1 MDSAPGIR
9 YTLRMKILGQ
19 GIDLVSVS
27 RIRGILEKDSD
38 HFEKRVFSEGER
50 AYCRA
55 RKDPMPHF
63 AARFA
68 AKEAYGKALG
78 LGLGPTG
85 EFAEIEVVNDERGR
99 PSLRLSGSA
108 EAIFRNSGG
117 GELHLSLSHE
127 GDHAVASVIVTTL

>member
-1 MDSAPGIR
+1 MS
-9 YTLRMKILGQ
+9 ILGH
-19 GIDLVSVS
+19 GIDLVSIA
-27 RIRGILEKDSD
+27 RIREILGKEGSD

-78 LGLGPTG
+78 LGLGPSG
-85 EFAEIEVVNDERGR
+85 EFAEIEVANASDGR
-99 PSLRLSGSA
+99 PSLRLNGRA
-108 EAIFRNSGG
+108 LEIFQKRGG
-117 GELHLSLSHE
+117 GDIHLSLAHE
-127 GDHAVASVIVTTL
+127 GEFAIASVIVSN

>member
-1 MDSAPGIR
+1 
-9 YTLRMKILGQ
+9 MKLIGH
-19 GIDLVSVS
+19 GIDLVSIE
-27 RIRGILEKDSD
+27 RIRSILEKDGD

-68 AKEAYGKALG
+68 AKEAYGKAMG

-85 EFAEIEVVNDERGR
+85 DFVEIEVVNAKDGR
-99 PSLRLSGSA
+99 PSLKLSGKA
-108 EAIFRNSGG
+108 KKIFEKAGG
-117 GELHLSLSHE
+117 GGIFLSLSHE
-127 GDHAVASVIVTTL
+127 GDGAIASVIVHGD

>member
-1 MDSAPGIR
+1 MAIVGH
-9 YTLRMKILGQ
+9 

-27 RIRGILEKDSD
+27 RIRGILSKDSD

-55 RKDPMPHF
+55 KKDPMPHF

-78 LGLGPTG
+78 LGLGPSG
-85 EFAEIEVVNDERGR
+85 ELAEIEVVNDEEGV
-99 PSLRLSGSA
+99 PSIRLNGTAA
-108 EAIFRNSGG
+108 EIFQKQCGAARI
-117 GELHLSLSHE
+117 HLSLSHDGE
-127 GDHAVASVIVTTL
+127 YAMASVIVEW

>member
-1 MDSAPGIR
+1 
-9 YTLRMKILGQ
+9 MKILGH
-19 GIDLVSVS
+19 GIDLVSIS
-27 RIRGILEKDSD
+27 RMRGILNKESD

-85 EFAEIEVVNDERGR
+85 DFIEIEVVNDSEGR
-99 PSLRLSGSA
+99 PSIKLTGTAL
-108 EAIFRNSGG
+108 EIFLKKG
-117 GELHLSLSHE
+117 GESIHLSLSHE
-127 GDHAVASVIVTTL
+127 GDSALASVIVSIT

>member
-1 MDSAPGIR
+1 MR
-9 YTLRMKILGQ
+9 ILGH
-19 GIDLVSVS
+19 GIDLVSIS
-27 RIRGILEKDSD
+27 RIRGILDKGSD

-85 EFAEIEVVNDERGR
+85 EFAEIEVVNDPAGR
-99 PSLRLSGSA
+99 PSIRLGGSA
-108 EAIFRNSGG
+108 LEIFQKAGG
-117 GELHLSLSHE
+117 GEIHLSLSHE
-127 GDHAVASVIVTTL
+127 ADSAMASVIVTSL

>member
-1 MDSAPGIR
+1 
-9 YTLRMKILGQ
+9 MKILGH
-19 GIDLVSVS
+19 GIDLVSIS

-50 AYCRA
+50 AYSRA

-85 EFAEIEVVNDERGR
+85 EFAEIEVTNDPQGR
-99 PSLRLSGSA
+99 PMIRLNGSA
-108 EAIFRNSGG
+108 EEIFRKKGG
-117 GELHLSLSHE
+117 KEIHLSLSHE
-127 GDHAVASVIVTTL
+127 GDCAIASVIVLG

>member
-1 MDSAPGIR
+1 
-9 YTLRMKILGQ
+9 MKILGH
-19 GIDLVSVS
+19 GIDLVSIS
-27 RIRGILEKDSD
+27 RMRGILGKESD

-78 LGLGPTG
+78 LGLGPSG
-85 EFAEIEVVNDERGR
+85 EFAEIEVVNDKDGR
-99 PSLRLSGSA
+99 PSLKLNGSA
-108 EAIFRNSGG
+108 LAIFREKGG
-117 GELHLSLSHE
+117 AEIHLSLSHE
-127 GDHAVASVIVTTL
+127 ADSAIASIIVTGI

>member
-1 MDSAPGIR
+1 
-9 YTLRMKILGQ
+9 MKILGH
-19 GIDLVSVS
+19 GIDLVSIA
-27 RIRGILEKDSD
+27 RIRAILEKSGGD

-78 LGLGPTG
+78 LGLGPSG
-85 EFAEIEVVNDERGR
+85 EFAEIEVT
-99 PSLRLSGSA
+99 SA
-108 EAIFRNSGG
+108 ESGAPAIRLTGKAAEIFQAHGG
-117 GELHLSLSHE
+117 GEIFLSLTHE
-127 GDHAVASVIVTTL
+127 GDQAMASVIVTRKS

>member
-1 MDSAPGIR
+1 
-9 YTLRMKILGQ
+9 MKILGH
-19 GIDLVSVS
+19 GIDMVSVS
-27 RIRGILEKDSD
+27 RMRGILDKDSD

-85 EFAEIEVVNDERGR
+85 EFAEIEVVNNEQGA
-99 PSLRLSGSA
+99 PAIRLNGSA
-108 EAIFRNSGG
+108 REIFTEKCGKG
-117 GELHLSLSHE
+117 CIHLSLSHD
-127 GDHAVASVIVTTL
+127 GDFAIASVIVEG

>member
-1 MDSAPGIR
+1 
-9 YTLRMKILGQ
+9 MKILGH
-19 GIDLVSVS
+19 GIDLVSIA
-27 RIRGILEKDSD
+27 RIRAILEKDSD

-68 AKEAYGKALG
+68 AKEAYGKAMG

-85 EFAEIEVVNDERGR
+85 EFAEIEVVNDPDGR
-99 PSLRLSGSA
+99 PSIRLNGSA
-108 EAIFRNSGG
+108 AEIFKKRCGAAKI
-117 GELHLSLSHE
+117 HLSLTHE
-127 GDHAVASVIVTTL
+127 GDSAMASVIVES

>member
-1 MDSAPGIR
+1 MAIVGH
-9 YTLRMKILGQ
+9 

-27 RIRGILEKDSD
+27 RIRGILSKDSD

-55 RKDPMPHF
+55 KKDPTPHF

-78 LGLGPTG
+78 LGLGPSG
-85 EFAEIEVVNDERGR
+85 EFAEIEVVNDEEGV
-99 PSLRLSGSA
+99 PSIRLNGTAA
-108 EAIFRNSGG
+108 EIFQKQCGAARI
-117 GELHLSLSHE
+117 HLSLSHDGE
-127 GDHAVASVIVTTL
+127 YAMASVIVEG

>member
-1 MDSAPGIR
+1 M
-9 YTLRMKILGQ
+9 TKILGH
-19 GIDLVSVS
+19 GIDLVSIH
-27 RIRGILEKDSD
+27 RMRGILDKGSD

-85 EFAEIEVVNDERGR
+85 EFAEIEVVNDAEGR
-99 PSLRLSGSA
+99 PSIRLSGTA
-108 EAIFRNSGG
+108 LEIFAKAKGG
-117 GELHLSLSHE
+117 GEIHLSLSHE
-127 GDHAVASVIVTTL
+127 GDSAIASVIVTAT

>member
-1 MDSAPGIR
+1 
-9 YTLRMKILGQ
+9 MKILGH
-19 GIDLVSVS
+19 GIDLVSTS
-27 RIRGILEKDSD
+27 RIRAILEKGGD

-78 LGLGPTG
+78 VGLGPSG
-85 EFAEIEVVNDERGR
+85 EFAEIEVVNDEKGR
-99 PSLRLSGSA
+99 PLLRLTGSA
-108 EAIFRNSGG
+108 EEISRQHGVS
-117 GELHLSLSHE
+117 ESHLSLSHE
-127 GDHAVASVIVTTL
+127 GDQAIASVILVGG

>member
-1 MDSAPGIR
+1 
-9 YTLRMKILGQ
+9 MKIIGH
-19 GIDLVSVS
+19 GIDLVSIS
-27 RIRGILEKDSD
+27 RIRAILDKGGD

-78 LGLGPTG
+78 LGLGPSG
-85 EFAEIEVVNDERGR
+85 EFAEIEVVNDPEGR
-99 PSLRLSGSA
+99 PSIRLGVKA
-108 EAIFRNSGG
+108 DEIFRARGG
-117 GELHLSLSHE
+117 VEVQLSISHE
-127 GDHAVASVIVTTL
+127 DDMAVASVVIVGP

>member
-1 MDSAPGIR
+1 
-9 YTLRMKILGQ
+9 MKLLGH

-27 RIRGILEKDSD
+27 RIRAILENGGD
-38 HFEKRVFSEGER
+38 HFERRVFSEGER

-78 LGLGPTG
+78 LGLGPSG
-85 EFAEIEVVNDERGR
+85 EFAEIEVVNGENGR
-99 PSLRLSGSA
+99 PSLRLGGKAA
-108 EAIFRNSGG
+108 EIFRERGG
-117 GELHLSLSHE
+117 GEIHLSLSHE
-127 GDHAVASVIVTTL
+127 GDQAVASVILLGA